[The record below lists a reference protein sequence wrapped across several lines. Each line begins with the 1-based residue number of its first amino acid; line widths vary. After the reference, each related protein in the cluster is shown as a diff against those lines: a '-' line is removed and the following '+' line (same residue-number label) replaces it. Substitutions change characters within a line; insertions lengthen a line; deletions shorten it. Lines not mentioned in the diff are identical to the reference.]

1 MSATLTKQSRQENG
15 GGSDPNLGG
24 SAPTSDPHPWEAGT
38 LSAWQENDDYRD
50 FTFKTENVAES
61 RLECH
66 PMHDGDYDDNGG
78 YASETVVRR

>member
-1 MSATLTKQSRQENG
+1 MSATLTKQ
-15 GGSDPNLGG
+15 
-24 SAPTSDPHPWEAGT
+24 
-38 LSAWQENDDYRD
+38 
-50 FTFKTENVAES
+50 S